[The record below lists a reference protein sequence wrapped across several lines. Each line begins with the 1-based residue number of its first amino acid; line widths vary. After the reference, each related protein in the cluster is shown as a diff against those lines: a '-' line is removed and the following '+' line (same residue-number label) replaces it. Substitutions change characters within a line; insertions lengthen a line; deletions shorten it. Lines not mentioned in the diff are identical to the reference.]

1 MYLRRGTLS
10 LDSKNS
16 VDSQKCEL
24 FRSHVKLEYDDY
36 PQKTSFLPSCSIYD
50 EVDGLE
56 EE

>member
-10 LDSKNS
+10 FDNNNS
-16 VDSQKCEL
+16 VDSQKWEL

-36 PQKTSFLPSCSIYD
+36 PQKTIFLPSCSIYD
-50 EVDGLE
+50 EVDCLE